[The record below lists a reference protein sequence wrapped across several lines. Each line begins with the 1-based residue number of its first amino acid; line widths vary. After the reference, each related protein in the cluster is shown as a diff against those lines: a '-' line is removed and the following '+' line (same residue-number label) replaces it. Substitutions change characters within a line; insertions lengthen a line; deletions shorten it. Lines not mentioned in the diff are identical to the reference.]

1 MNHIHEKLAAETALK
16 TVFDFE
22 SDDFN
27 EKVKNF
33 CPLTL
38 FNLIM
43 DEKSLVITLT
53 SGEEVE
59 LQPYFELMDNDD
71 SRDVFGLL
79 QSIQYQTASALDNA
93 NVAKSNTIEIYDTY
107 IIEQDERFWKL
118 TPTQFVAMCKEGV
131 ETGGH
136 TLPNTIRMLKSAPKG
151 VKRFGYDYFAAD
163 KNIKVYSPLKWRKE
177 DYKENLMALGI
188 YL

>member
-1 MNHIHEKLAAETALK
+1 MNHTHEKLAAETALK
-16 TVFDFE
+16 TVFDFD

-27 EKVKNF
+27 GEVKDF
-33 CPLTL
+33 CPLYL
-38 FNLIM
+38 FNLLM
-43 DEKSLVITLT
+43 DEKSLTLT
-53 SGEEVE
+53 LSSGEVVE

-79 QSIQYQTASALDNA
+79 QSIQYQTVSALGDA
-93 NVAKSNTIEIYDTY
+93 DTAKSNTIEIYDTY
-107 IIEQDERFWKL
+107 VIVQDESFWKL
-118 TPTQFVAMCKEGV
+118 TPTQFVALCKEGV

-136 TLPNTIRMLKSAPKG
+136 TLPDTIKMLKTPPKG

-163 KNIKVYSPLKWRKE
+163 KTIKVYSPLKWRE
-177 DYKENLMALGI
+177 DDYRDSLKSLGI